1 MRDALVVVFA
11 RAPEPGRVKTRLARA
26 VGDAPACAL
35 YRWLGA
41 RVVASLTGDG
51 SRPYDVAVRVTPS
64 GACDAV
70 RAWVPGADAYE
81 PQGEGDLGERLA
93 RATRDGFAAGHR
105 AVALVGTDCLA
116 VTDGR
121 AREALRALE
130 GHDVALGPA
139 RDGGYYL
146 LALARPLPVFDAVPW
161 STARVAEVTRGRARD
176 AGARLAEL
184 PVETDIDTVD
194 DLDSLRGYD
203 DAPAWVRRR

>member
-1 MRDALVVVFA
+1 MRDALAVVFA
-11 RAPEPGRVKTRLARA
+11 RAPEPGQVKTRLARD
-26 VGDAPACAL
+26 VGDARACAL

-70 RAWVPGADAYE
+70 RAWVPGADAYA

-93 RATRDGFAAGHR
+93 RATSDGFEAGYR
-105 AVALVGTDCLA
+105 AVVLVGTDCLA

-121 AREALRALE
+121 VREALRALE
-130 GHDVALGPA
+130 GLDAALGPA

-146 LALARPLPVFDAVPW
+146 LALARSLPVFEGVPW
-161 STARVAEVTRGRARD
+161 STGRVAEVTRGLVRD

-184 PVETDIDTVD
+184 AVETDIDTVD
-194 DLDSLRGYD
+194 DLDALRGHP
-203 DAPAWVRRR
+203 DAPVG

>member
-1 MRDALVVVFA
+1 MRRARVAVFA
-11 RAPEPGRVKTRLARA
+11 RAPEPGKVKTRLARD
-26 VGDAPACAL
+26 VGDARACAL

-41 RVVASLTGDG
+41 RVVASLTADG

-93 RATRDGFAAGHR
+93 RATSEGFEAGYG
-105 AVALVGTDCLA
+105 AVVLVGTDCLA

-121 AREALRALE
+121 VREALRALE
-130 GHDVALGPA
+130 GHDAALGPA

-146 LALARPLPVFDAVPW
+146 LALGRSLPVFEGVPW
-161 STARVAEVTRGRARD
+161 STARVAEVTRGRVRD
-176 AGARLAEL
+176 AGASLAEL
-184 PVETDIDTVD
+184 AVETDIDTVD
-194 DLDSLRGYD
+194 DLDALRGHP
-203 DAPAWVRRR
+203 DAPGWAAG

>member
-1 MRDALVVVFA
+1 
-11 RAPEPGRVKTRLARA
+11 
-26 VGDAPACAL
+26 
-35 YRWLGA
+35 
-41 RVVASLTGDG
+41 VVASLTEDG

-64 GACDAV
+64 GACDDV
-70 RAWVPGADAYE
+70 RAWAPGADAYA
-81 PQGEGDLGERLA
+81 PQGEGDLGDRLA
-93 RATRDGFAAGHR
+93 RAATDGFAAGYR